1 MERISD
7 IKELDADQINE
18 LLEKPFSIVYDEAGI
33 HVSLEGE
40 DEDGR
45 KKLIRSGIVFLRFLE
60 RWTDVNVDWD
70 EIEEIADV
78 EFLE

>member
-7 IKELDADQINE
+7 ISELTPEEIND
-18 LLEKPFSIVYDEAGI
+18 LLEKPFSVVYDSAGI

-40 DEDGR
+40 DDEGR
-45 KKLIRSGIVFLRFLE
+45 KKLTKNGIVFLRFLE
-60 RWTDVNVDWD
+60 RWTDVSVNWD
-70 EIEEIADV
+70 EIDEVADV